1 MTALRVRLKSIYLW
15 EFLAHFL
22 LTSVWFPTPPSLT
35 LLPSRWR
42 QSPAAPMALLASGTT
57 DLWGQPQCYSP
68 PPLRPHEQSC
78 RGTTPPANP
87 ANSELPDGNEAL
99 IRQEGIILLVH
110 RGKSEASKA
119 GFGWDMC
126 LLRVEIRTALRSEQ
140 RRSLTEPHGDVLE
153 AMPTLRPWGHN
164 PFEGSPMLHGSSVLA
179 VGAGTVLGHFHL
191 CQGLSPP
198 SSLCQCGLRRGE
210 AEKGQCSVGRAQC
223 GTPPRCSP
231 AVSVQTKCWNAINQ
245 WSTPLCL
252 QLSQRCMP
260 RCSPKLLSARLQWML
275 FKVI

>member
-1 MTALRVRLKSIYLW
+1 M
-15 EFLAHFL
+15 
-22 LTSVWFPTPPSLT
+22 LTSFSHLSGFP
-35 LLPSRWR
+35 LLPASLC
-42 QSPAAPMALLASGTT
+42 SPADGGRALQPPWHCWHQAPLTFGGSPSAIH
-57 DLWGQPQCYSP
+57 P

-153 AMPTLRPWGHN
+153 AIPTLRPWGHN
-164 PFEGSPMLHGSSVLA
+164 PSEGSPMLHGSSVLT